1 MMLFRNMEIIAIAF
15 HLFSFFLA
23 VLAAALLL
31 WVNQE
36 RKHSNRLLAF
46 ILLLFAG
53 QNLIHILLFSKLILS
68 APWLLRTFAPT
79 TFLLGPVVFIYVR
92 SVLKDE
98 IKFRK
103 YDWLLLIPG
112 ILTIINFIPYYKLPE
127 IEKLNYLNEHF
138 YSQKPSQDSGRG
150 ILPTTTYYII
160 RVCWSGIFLFF
171 TFRMISGFRGKNTPE
186 FLANNKI
193 LLNWLFTFNCILF
206 AAWTVTFFNIFSPGL
221 NSILPRIINVLFG
234 ATIFFICL
242 QLFIRPQILYGVFQ
256 PLSNINLQGKESVS
270 RNLNIPDSISAL
282 DKKEIPQNEPAEA
295 SLNISRDDQL
305 RYKTL
310 IEQYLIEKKPF
321 LKTTYSLEDLVID
334 TQIPRY
340 ILSAFINREYGMGFR
355 EFLNRHRVDFFK
367 NNINKRA
374 WENLTLEAIAEE
386 CGFQSRSTFINNFK
400 KITGLTPSEYLK
412 NKN

>member
-1 MMLFRNMEIIAIAF
+1 MEIIAIAF
-15 HLFSFFLA
+15 HLVSFLLA

-53 QNLIHILLFSKLILS
+53 QNLIHILLFSRLILS
-68 APWLLRTFAPT
+68 APWLLRAFAPT

-112 ILTIINFIPYYKLPE
+112 ILAIINFIPYYILPE
-127 IEKLNYLNEHF
+127 IEKLNYLNDNF

-150 ILPTTTYYII
+150 ILPTTIYYII
-160 RVCWSGIFLFF
+160 RVCWSGIFLFL
-171 TFRMISGFRGKNTPE
+171 TFRMISRFKGEKTSE
-186 FLANNKI
+186 FLSNNKI
-193 LLNWLFTFNCILF
+193 LLNWLFTFNCIL
-206 AAWTVTFFNIFSPGL
+206 ASAWMVTLFQIFSPGL
-221 NSILPRIINVLFG
+221 NNILPRINNVLFG

-242 QLFIRPQILYGVFQ
+242 QLFVRPQILYGIFQ
-256 PLSNINLQGKESVS
+256 PLHNIKSGEMKTPSQDIIMHQ
-270 RNLNIPDSISAL
+270 NIAEPDSRELLQI
-282 DKKEIPQNEPAEA
+282 EPAESA
-295 SLNISRDDQL
+295 LHISQADQL

-310 IEQYLIEKKPF
+310 IEKFFKEETPF
-321 LKTTYSLEDLVID
+321 LQTSYSLEHMAND

-340 ILSAFINREYGMGFR
+340 LLSAIINREYGMGFR
-355 EFLNRHRVDFFK
+355 EFLNRYRVD
-367 NNINKRA
+367 
-374 WENLTLEAIAEE
+374 
-386 CGFQSRSTFINNFK
+386 
-400 KITGLTPSEYLK
+400 YLSLIHI
-412 NKN
+412 